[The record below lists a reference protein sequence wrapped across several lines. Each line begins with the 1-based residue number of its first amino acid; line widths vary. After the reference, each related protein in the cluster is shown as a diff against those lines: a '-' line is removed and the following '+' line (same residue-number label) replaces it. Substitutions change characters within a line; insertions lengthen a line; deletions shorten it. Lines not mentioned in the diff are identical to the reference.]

1 VKLVGDRS
9 RSRGG
14 PKKAKNAM
22 RKDGIKEE
30 ITGTLSMSPQS
41 MQNE

>member
-9 RSRGG
+9 RSRGE
-14 PKKAKNAM
+14 AKNAM
-22 RKDGIKEE
+22 RKDGIREE